1 MLAQFFRP
9 VVGGEERAVED
20 LSAGLVDSGHD
31 VTVATLRLRDS
42 AAREDLNGIRVRRVE
57 GMVNRL
63 ERIYADERLHLPPF
77 PDPGVVRALRRIVA
91 EERPDVVHAHNWM
104 VHSYL
109 PLKRE
114 TKAPLVLSLHD
125 YSLVCAQKRL
135 MRQGSVCDG
144 PRPLKCL
151 RCATAHY
158 GPAKGTLVASGLQ
171 ATTPALL
178 RRVDMYLPVS
188 QAVAERLQLAAR
200 GVPHEVIP
208 NLARPSQADHVDV
221 DQSDLGQLPSGDF
234 ILFLGDAVED
244 KGIHVLMQA
253 YAMLDEPPPLVLI
266 GRSEDVPDSDGVVR
280 LGPLPHAA
288 ALEAARRALFLV
300 VPSIVPETFGIAAL
314 EAMALGKPVVASRI
328 GGLPELV
335 VDGETGRL
343 VPPGD
348 VRALATALEEL
359 VARPAT
365 RAAMG
370 EAAKVRA
377 ERFTPT
383 EVLPRLERVYG
394 SLIRSDRE

>member
-20 LSAGLVDSGHD
+20 LSAGLVDRGHD

-208 NLARPSQADHVDV
+208 NLARPPHAGRVDV
-221 DQSDLGQLPSGDF
+221 DQSHLDQLPSGDF

-253 YAMLDEPPPLVLI
+253 YAMLDEPPPLVI
-266 GRSEDVPDSDGVVR
+266 VGRSEDVPDSDGVVR

-348 VRALATALEEL
+348 ARALATALEEL
-359 VARPAT
+359 VARPAA

-370 EAAKVRA
+370 EAAKMRA

-394 SLIRSDRE
+394 SLIRSDLE